1 LKKKYIIL
9 LTLLFG
15 LVVYMEGIRKE
26 PLNWNI
32 SLNKEDKI
40 PYGAYVTFSLMKK
53 IFPKTEILENN
64 SSVYELSLKKDADKN
79 NIVYITDNFSPDK
92 LETEKLLELTSNGA
106 NTFISSFYFNKNFLD
121 TLKLKTI
128 NNFGY
133 SLIPKSGIKKNVV
146 VMLRYNH
153 SDSDTFSINQ
163 AFSGVYFSSFDSS
176 SANVLGY
183 DENAHPNFL
192 KISHGKGVFYIHS
205 MPLIFSNYN
214 QLYGSYEYAASV
226 LSYLPKRNTIW
237 DEYYKPGRKQ
247 IATPI
252 RYILSQPS
260 LKAAYILLL
269 AGLAFYII
277 FEAKRRQKIIPILHP
292 PENSSAEFAETVG
305 KLYFNHADHRDIAIK
320 KFGFFCEILRNR
332 FNIQEIKFEEAFYKK
347 LSEQTGADFKT
358 VSTIFMSASFHK
370 STGWIT
376 ENELIRFVKLLEK
389 FKEQIK

>member
-1 LKKKYIIL
+1 MKKKYIIL

-64 SSVYELSLKKDADKN
+64 SSVYELSLKKDA
-79 NIVYITDNFSPDK
+79 DK

-226 LSYLPKRNTIW
+226 L
-237 DEYYKPGRKQ
+237 
-247 IATPI
+247 
-252 RYILSQPS
+252 
-260 LKAAYILLL
+260 
-269 AGLAFYII
+269 
-277 FEAKRRQKIIPILHP
+277 
-292 PENSSAEFAETVG
+292 
-305 KLYFNHADHRDIAIK
+305 
-320 KFGFFCEILRNR
+320 
-332 FNIQEIKFEEAFYKK
+332 
-347 LSEQTGADFKT
+347 
-358 VSTIFMSASFHK
+358 
-370 STGWIT
+370 
-376 ENELIRFVKLLEK
+376 
-389 FKEQIK
+389 